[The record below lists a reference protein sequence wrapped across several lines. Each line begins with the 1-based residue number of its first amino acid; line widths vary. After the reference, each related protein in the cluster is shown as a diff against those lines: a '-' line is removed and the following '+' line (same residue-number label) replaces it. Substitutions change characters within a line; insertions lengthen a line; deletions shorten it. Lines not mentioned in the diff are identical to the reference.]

1 MISSPLLDVGWQVM
15 VAGAPRQLVGRIG
28 CTIISWLCEVGSG
41 GEDSR
46 SGHRE
51 RLLAEKISYIM
62 GAGHVADV
70 VIAGGLR
77 ALWG

>member
-28 CTIISWLCEVGSG
+28 CTISWLCEVGSG

-46 SGHRE
+46 SGHRG
-51 RLLAEKISYIM
+51 RLLAEKVSYIV
-62 GAGHVADV
+62 GAGRVADV
-70 VIAGGLR
+70 GIAGGLR
-77 ALWG
+77 VLWG